1 MISKVNGWQSAGIG
15 FYDLADFI
23 IQDNTI
29 WETPKDFK
37 SENVYAN
44 PTIPPIE
51 IKLLKYHK
59 AKLME
64 ETRDYD
70 DRIVQP
76 PFIQESRTLERNMP
90 RPSLFV
96 RLLTPRFYIG
106 APL

>member
-1 MISKVNGWQSAGIG
+1 MISKVNGCQSAGIG
-15 FYDLADFI
+15 SYDLADFI

-37 SENVYAN
+37 SVAENVYAN

-64 ETRDYD
+64 EALQAAGDCH
-70 DRIVQP
+70 
-76 PFIQESRTLERNMP
+76 FN
-90 RPSLFV
+90 
-96 RLLTPRFYIG
+96 
-106 APL
+106 APILGIMGWR